1 MIEPGFGFG
10 CSVGGVC
17 ACDEAGLQQELRRLM
32 QAELVYRKGFG
43 AQARY
48 LFKHALVRDAAYES
62 LLKRER
68 QQIHRRIA
76 ETLASRFPAIA
87 ETTPEI
93 LAHHYTEAGLTE
105 PAIDFW
111 LRAGGRTPGDGLRQ
125 PHAVGAARVRP
136 RGALLRAARGV
147 LPPVTSTA
155 HTQRRLR
162 GLAGLVS

>member
-1 MIEPGFGFG
+1 FSFELLAA
-10 CSVGGVC
+10 VC

-76 ETLASRFPAIA
+76 ETLASRFPDTA

-111 LRAGGRTPGDGLRQ
+111 LRAGGL
-125 PHAVGAARVRP
+125 A
-136 RGALLRAARGV
+136 
-147 LPPVTSTA
+147 S
-155 HTQRRLR
+155 RRLASLEAISHLDR
-162 GLAGLVS
+162 ALRLLQSLPESPER